1 MKNAILTLGL
11 SAMLATA
18 SLVSVASADDR
29 PPTPTELSELTKIL
43 NDAGFKSWRKIELD
57 DGKWEVDDAVHQDG
71 RVFDV
76 DIRGGKII
84 KMDLED

>member
-1 MKNAILTLGL
+1 MKNALLALGL
-11 SAMLATA
+11 SALLATA
-18 SLVSVASADDR
+18 PLATVAFANDR
-29 PPTPTELSELTKIL
+29 PPTPAELSELTKIL
-43 NDAGFKSWRKIELD
+43 NDAGFTSWRKIELD

-76 DIRGGKII
+76 DIRDGKII